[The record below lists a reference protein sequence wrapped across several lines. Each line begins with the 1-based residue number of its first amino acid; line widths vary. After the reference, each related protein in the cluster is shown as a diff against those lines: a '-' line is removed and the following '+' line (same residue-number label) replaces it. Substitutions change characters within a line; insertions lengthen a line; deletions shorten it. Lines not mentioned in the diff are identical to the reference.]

1 MQFLSRIN
9 DGDNLGK
16 SLNVILHLKCI
27 LFYFIHDTSLI
38 AIFYADVTF
47 QKPLTPLESALSVLE
62 SICTE
67 MDVAQNLIE
76 QVHTSIREMV
86 RPQYFLKQM

>member
-1 MQFLSRIN
+1 MSHFIPLMAGTVSHCQFW
-9 DGDNLGK
+9 
-16 SLNVILHLKCI
+16 
-27 LFYFIHDTSLI
+27 F
-38 AIFYADVTF
+38 ADITF

-67 MDVAQNLIE
+67 IDVAQEILE

-86 RPQYFLKQM
+86 RLKKTNFKLSFFFLSPKVNH